1 MKNVKTILA
10 DDHKDNKVL
19 MLIQGHLTID
29 MVRDAEYLEGPKV
42 TELEKQM
49 IAVLKKFTVESK
61 DN

>member
-1 MKNVKTILA
+1 MKNVKTILV
-10 DDHKDNKVL
+10 DDHNGNKAI

-29 MVRDAEYLEGPKV
+29 KVKDAEYLEGPKV